1 MHAANSVAQATN
13 TNIHESKERGSTHI
27 IIQKKLLKN
36 ALVVKRV
43 NK

>member
-27 IIQKKLLKN
+27 IIRKTSKKRTSSK
-36 ALVVKRV
+36 ASK
-43 NK
+43 